1 MPKVHCKPCLTSGL
15 FAIAFSVLAFFALT
29 FVLVATVSRPAA
41 AQAIPL
47 PPPPQAPPA
56 SSTGPTSNTDVAP
69 SPNNSNSNDQGPDQS
84 IETLKVNVEVVQL
97 FFNVKDKH
105 GALIPNLNK
114 DSFDIFEDGK
124 PQTIKYFKAE
134 SDLPLTLG
142 ILIDSSGSQA
152 RVLDME
158 KTVGGSFLEST
169 LRTKDEAFV
178 ISFDLDID
186 LLQDFTN
193 SISRLKHALNEAKI
207 NTGGVSCAG
216 GPIGPQGPI
225 PCSSSG
231 PRGTALYDAV
241 YLASHDELSHEV
253 GRKAMILLTDGE
265 DQGSRLKIK
274 DAIEAAQK
282 ADAICYVLLIADR
295 GFYGFGGMG
304 YSGDS
309 DMKKLTQE
317 TGGRVIEV
325 GNKIDKLRQAF
336 DQISAELRSQ
346 YNVGYVRPTAFAT
359 DHSARSRSNRSRVI
373 IKSRPAAVTTPHQ
386 GTKTRREDLRRDSR
400 LRLSRPSVARQPLL
414 ELHATYCA

>member
-1 MPKVHCKPCLTSGL
+1 MPTLHSKPCLATG
-15 FAIAFSVLAFFALT
+15 FFVRAIFVLAT
-29 FVLVATVSRPAA
+29 FVLVTLLSLPAA
-41 AQAIPL
+41 AQTSP
-47 PPPPQAPPA
+47 APAAATPA
-56 SSTGPTSNTDVAP
+56 TADAQS
-69 SPNNSNSNDQGPDQS
+69 QDQS
-84 IETLKVNVEVVQL
+84 VETLKVNVEVVQL

-105 GALIPNLNK
+105 GALIPNLTKEN
-114 DSFDIFEDGK
+114 FDLFEDGQ

-142 ILIDSSGSQA
+142 ILIDSSGSQM

-158 KTVGGSFLEST
+158 KTVGGSFLENT
-169 LRTKDEAFV
+169 LRPKDEAFV
-178 ISFDLDID
+178 ISFDVDIN

-207 NTGGVSCAG
+207 NTGGVSCSG

-225 PCSSSG
+225 PCSSTG

-253 GRKAMILLTDGE
+253 GRKAMILLTDGQDE
-265 DQGSRLKIK
+265 GSRLKIK

-295 GFYGFGGMG
+295 GFYGFGNFG
-304 YSGDS
+304 YNGDS

-325 GNKIDKLRQAF
+325 GNKIEKLRQAF
-336 DQISAELRSQ
+336 DQISQELRSQ
-346 YNVGYVRPTAFAT
+346 YNIGYTPTNTTRDGSFRKV
-359 DHSARSRSNRSRVI
+359 DIKPKQGDYKIQARSGYY
-373 IKSRPAAVTTPHQ
+373 ATPRH
-386 GTKTRREDLRRDSR
+386 ED
-400 LRLSRPSVARQPLL
+400 
-414 ELHATYCA
+414 